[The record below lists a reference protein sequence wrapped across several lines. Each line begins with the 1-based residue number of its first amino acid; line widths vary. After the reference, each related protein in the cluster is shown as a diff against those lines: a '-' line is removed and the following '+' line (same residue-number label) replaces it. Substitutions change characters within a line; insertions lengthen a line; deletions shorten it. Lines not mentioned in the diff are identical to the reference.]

1 MGRLCARRHW
11 HWALCFIRYI
21 YIPLADLNV
30 YYIHTS
36 QTTRALTDGS
46 FRRHRTKFCCNFA
59 AHHFAACICSCMVL
73 LVVLV
78 YIYSSSGGGQKRR
91 ARLLVVFG
99 ARKTAIARCGDADSR
114 RHHVPQSRAS
124 PRPWALS
131 RDRTAE
137 THRRLY
143 ELREAAE
150 TYIYTVCSNIKLE
163 RVQLF
168 FTNNNIL
175 NLTRIS

>member
-99 ARKTAIARCGDADSR
+99 ARKTAIARRAVMPTLDAIMSR
-114 RHHVPQSRAS
+114 NHVRRRVPGLYPVIAPPKHTAAYMNYAR
-124 PRPWALS
+124 RPK
-131 RDRTAE
+131 
-137 THRRLY
+137 HI
-143 ELREAAE
+143 
-150 TYIYTVCSNIKLE
+150 YIYSMF
-163 RVQLF
+163 QH
-168 FTNNNIL
+168 
-175 NLTRIS
+175 